1 MQISIK
7 AKLLI
12 FSYNENMPPITPF
25 RLCCYM
31 LITIGLCTCLCSVLW
46 YAATA
51 DSVLNDM
58 YIQRSGINAAHQV
71 FRWLMLTGASI
82 AILGGV
88 PLMILLFKKWE
99 ARPFEIPAPPPPPPK
114 ETPPKVL

>member
-1 MQISIK
+1 
-7 AKLLI
+7 
-12 FSYNENMPPITPF
+12 MPTITPF

-31 LITIGLCTCLCSVLW
+31 LMTIGLCTCFTSILW

-58 YIQRSGINAAHQV
+58 YIQRKGVNAAHQV
-71 FRWLMLTGASI
+71 FRWLMITGASI

-88 PLMILLFKKWE
+88 PLMIILFKKWE
-99 ARPFEIPAPPPPPPK
+99 SKSTELLPQT
-114 ETPPKVL
+114 ETPPSQRKPPQKTL